1 MKVSEFEE
9 KLTTVTDSKLMQML
23 TASRRDGPAVA
34 VKLIMAEGTRRGLK
48 NLDPEGEAPAPEELD
63 ELMPKVED
71 RNRYDNASLAT
82 DRSDLSIDES
92 AAIDSS
98 MDSSKWLNEESNA
111 GKVPVMIKI
120 LLIGA
125 ILAVVIFGVL
135 KVMNHG

>member
-1 MKVSEFEE
+1 MKVTEFEE
-9 KLTTVTDSKLMQML
+9 KLTTVTDSKLLQML
-23 TASRRDGPAVA
+23 AASRRDGPGVA
-34 VKLIMAEGTRRGLK
+34 VKLIVAEATRRGLK
-48 NLDPEGEAPAPEELD
+48 NLDPEVVAPAPEELD

-71 RNRYDNASLAT
+71 RNRKEPAFPGG
-82 DRSDLSIDES
+82 DLSDASMDEG
-92 AAIDSS
+92 AGIDSS

-111 GKVPVMIKI
+111 GKIPVLIKV